1 MGLALLLL
9 LEGPGIESI
18 GRGGDAGQ
26 DGEDKE
32 SRLGGVLFMGDV
44 SVCRAMWDGTIA
56 AHHRW
61 GTMFQQALRLRDAC
75 VVSPAPARL
84 WSAPRTRLGLAANA
98 NELWGGGPASWGA
111 SGPR

>member
-26 DGEDKE
+26 DGEDKD

-61 GTMFQQALRLRDAC
+61 GTMFQQALHLRGFARAC
-75 VVSPAPARL
+75 EIMGCPENAAWACGERKRAVGW
-84 WSAPRTRLGLAANA
+84 WSR
-98 NELWGGGPASWGA
+98 
-111 SGPR
+111 